1 MFLNDTPGMSLHR
14 NRLIRQVQVRPRLFI
29 AAAVGALIM
38 ALLPSAWVESLTTRM
53 LIAWNAGVLLYLV
66 IVGAMMARSSSE
78 QMRWRANLEDEGQV
92 TILILVIVAAVAS
105 LVAIVAELSQAKDMG
120 QNERL
125 LHVGLAM
132 ATIFSS
138 WAFTHT
144 MFALHYAHDFYL
156 NQAEGKGHV
165 GGLEFPGTALP
176 GYGDFVYFSFVIG
189 TSAQT
194 ADVSFTNGAMRR
206 IGLIH
211 CVLAFIFNTTLL
223 ALTINI
229 GAGLV

>member
-1 MFLNDTPGMSLHR
+1 MSLHR
-14 NRLIRQVQVRPRLFI
+14 NRFIRQLQVRPRLFI
-29 AAAVGALIM
+29 AAALGALIM
-38 ALLPSAWVESLTTRM
+38 ALLPPGVVESLTTRM
-53 LIAWNAGVLLYLV
+53 LIAWNAGVLFYLV
-66 IVGAMMARSSSE
+66 VVGVMMARASPE

-92 TILILVIVAAVAS
+92 TILVLVIVAAVAS
-105 LVAIVAELSQAKDMG
+105 LIAIVAELSLAKELT
-120 QNERL
+120 QTERL
-125 LHVGLAM
+125 LHVTLAT

-156 NQAEGKGHV
+156 DQESGEPRV
-165 GGLEFPGTALP
+165 GGLEFPGTEMP

-194 ADVSFTNGAMRR
+194 ADVSFTNSAMRR

-211 CVLAFIFNTTLL
+211 CVLAFLFNTTLL

-229 GAGLV
+229 GAGMI

>member
-1 MFLNDTPGMSLHR
+1 MSLHR
-14 NRLIRQVQVRPRLFI
+14 NRFIRQVQVRPRLFI
-29 AAAVGALIM
+29 AAALGALIM
-38 ALLPSAWVESLTTRM
+38 ALLPPGVVESLTTRM
-53 LIAWNAGVLLYLV
+53 LMAWNAGVLFYLV
-66 IVGAMMARSSSE
+66 IVGVMMARASPE
-78 QMRWRANLEDEGQV
+78 RMRWRANLEDEGQV
-92 TILILVIVAAVAS
+92 AILVLVIVAAVAS
-105 LVAIVAELSQAKDMG
+105 LVAIVAELSLAKEMG
-120 QNERL
+120 QAERF
-125 LHVGLAM
+125 LHVGLAT

-156 NQAEGKGHV
+156 DQDTGQTHV
-165 GGLEFPGTALP
+165 GGLDFPGTELP

-194 ADVSFTNGAMRR
+194 ADVSFTNSAMRR

-211 CVLAFIFNTTLL
+211 CVLAFLFNTTLL

-229 GAGLV
+229 GAGML

>member
-1 MFLNDTPGMSLHR
+1 MFLPDTPGMSLHR
-14 NRLIRQVQVRPRLFI
+14 NLFIRQVQVRPRLFI
-29 AAAVGALIM
+29 AAGLGAMIM
-38 ALLPSAWVESLTTRM
+38 ALLPPDVVESLTTRM
-53 LIAWNAGVLLYLV
+53 LIAWNSAVMVYLV
-66 IVGAMMARSSSE
+66 AVGVMMARSSPE
-78 QMRWRANLEDEGQV
+78 QMRWRANLEDEGQL
-92 TILILVIVAAVAS
+92 TILALVIVAAVAS
-105 LVAIVAELSQAKDMG
+105 LVAIVAELSEAKSLG
-120 QNERL
+120 QTERF
-125 LHVGLAM
+125 LHVGLAT

-156 NQAEGKGHV
+156 NRDEGQGHV
-165 GGLEFPGTALP
+165 GGLEFPGTELP

-194 ADVSFTNGAMRR
+194 ADVGFTNSAMRR

-211 CVLAFIFNTTLL
+211 CVLAFLFNTTLL

-229 GAGLV
+229 GAGMV

>member
-1 MFLNDTPGMSLHR
+1 MSLHR
-14 NRLIRQVQVRPRLFI
+14 NRIIRQLQVRPRLFI
-29 AAAVGALIM
+29 ATALGALIM
-38 ALLPSAWVESLTTRM
+38 ALLPPGVVESLTTRM
-53 LIAWNAGVLLYLV
+53 LIAWNTGVLLYLV
-66 IVGAMMARSSSE
+66 MVGVMMARASPE
-78 QMRWRANLEDEGQV
+78 QMRWRAKLEDEGQL
-92 TILILVIVAAVAS
+92 TILALVIVAAVAS
-105 LVAIVAELSQAKDMG
+105 LVAIVAELSQAKEMS
-120 QNERL
+120 QAARF
-125 LHVGLAM
+125 LHVGLAT

-156 NQAEGKGHV
+156 SPKGGQGQV
-165 GGLEFPGTALP
+165 GGLDFPGTELP

-194 ADVSFTNGAMRR
+194 ADVSFTNSAMRR

-211 CVLAFIFNTTLL
+211 CVLAFLFNTTLL

-229 GAGLV
+229 GAGMV